1 MRTMFMRAMQLFSE
15 EGRELP
21 AHPIFFGG
29 LAFGILLL
37 LLYLVLRLD
46 KD

>member
-1 MRTMFMRAMQLFSE
+1 MRSMISRAIELFSE
-15 EGRELP
+15 TGRELP
-21 AHPIFFGG
+21 AHPFFFGAI
-29 LAFGILLL
+29 AFGILML

>member
-1 MRTMFMRAMQLFSE
+1 MRLMFSKAIEIFSE
-15 EGRELP
+15 TGRELP
-21 AHPIFFGG
+21 ASPLFFGG
-29 LAFGILLL
+29 LTFAILML